1 MTHTR
6 PGVPIETILEGE
18 AVRSTGPVV
27 LMILSALLA
36 CGAVTGS
43 YVERLAHTAKPARQI
58 AGGLPADQDIR
69 AALPQV
75 MIDGIRDAL
84 PGSIELPEMLA
95 EPLNRASARA
105 VDVVLD
111 SEGFQPAWLESIDE
125 SRQAYV
131 DRLSAVR
138 SGSAEAAPA
147 TLELGPVVGLGI
159 DGLKEAAP
167 GVGLGLVID
176 SLGKDI
182 STSVPLDLP
191 TSDPAVAQRV
201 ATTVWLAGS
210 WGWAAVGSALLALMA
225 LVLAR
230 PWTRGGIVALGGVVV
245 CLWSAALLVLATGIA
260 PEGAAEASAG
270 LGAVAGSRVMT
281 GLSQQV
287 HGLGISSL
295 IGGGVVLVA
304 GVVTRL
310 LVGRRR
316 NG

>member
-1 MTHTR
+1 M
-6 PGVPIETILEGE
+6 ETTLEGQ

-43 YVERLAHTAKPARQI
+43 YVDRLAHTAEPARQI
-58 AGGLPADQDIR
+58 AGGLPADQDVR

-75 MIDGIRDAL
+75 MIDGIREAL

-95 EPLNRASARA
+95 EPLDRASARA

-111 SEGFQPAWLESIDE
+111 SDGFQPAWLESIDE

-131 DRLSAVR
+131 DRLSGVR
-138 SGSAEAAPA
+138 NGSAKTAPA
-147 TLELGPVVGLGI
+147 TLELGPVVDLGI
-159 DGLKEAAP
+159 AGLKEAAP

-176 SLGKDI
+176 SLGQDI
-182 STSVPLDLP
+182 TASVPLDLSS
-191 TSDPAVAQRV
+191 SDPAVAQRV

-210 WGWAAVGSALLALMA
+210 WGWAAVGSGLLAVAA

-230 PWTRGGIVALGGVVV
+230 PWSRGGMVALGGVVV
-245 CLWSAALLVLATGIA
+245 CLWSAALLVLATRIA
-260 PEGAAEASAG
+260 PDGAVEASAG
-270 LGAVAGSRVMT
+270 LGTLAGSRIMS
-281 GLSQQV
+281 GLSEQV
-287 HGLGISSL
+287 HGVGISSL
-295 IGGGVVLVA
+295 IAGGLVLVA
-304 GVVTRL
+304 GVVIRL